1 MEVLPGL
8 VLLEIPGN
16 KLFLSY
22 LFQLPVTDNIPWRG
36 AASSLPLSSRCLL
49 LLLNFEPTHD
59 LNGPLNR
66 KDLFLF
72 LSVVWPGVPEWC

>member
-1 MEVLPGL
+1 MEALPGL
-8 VLLEIPGN
+8 VLLEIPGK

-49 LLLNFEPTHD
+49 LLLNFEPTQMIQD
-59 LNGPLNR
+59 GLISRSLIN
-66 KDLFLF
+66 
-72 LSVVWPGVPEWC
+72 